1 MLTSDEFKQAKNTV
15 EEIVKDEFDIS
26 TVKTVLKAATNE
38 ITPER
43 QYDFYN
49 HMSSLFLNVMLN
61 RLNELGK
68 NAKNNAIIGR
78 QNITKLM
85 SKNYV

>member
-1 MLTSDEFKQAKNTV
+1 MLTPDEFKQAKNTV
-15 EEIVKDEFDIS
+15 EEIVKDDFDI
-26 TVKTVLKAATNE
+26 TTIKTVLEEATNE
-38 ITPER
+38 IIQEK

-49 HMSSLFLNVMLN
+49 HMSSLLLNVMLN

-68 NAKNNAIIGR
+68 NAKDNAIIGR

-85 SKNYV
+85 SKDYA